1 MLGLCSKPGCCNYR
15 ALMQPLLKPTRP
27 EPVLCKRCPCNEK
40 HAHHD
45 EQCLHSLQLEK
56 SLHSQGRLSA
66 AKKKKKKTHP
76 KHCVVMSGPR
86 NWYGRC
92 QDSGSSITTRIPLLT
107 LLCQPLPC
115 FSSVAA
121 LPAPGPNPWKLLT
134 SISLIL
140 LQESYITEG
149 IHFETGFLS
158 CPV

>member
-1 MLGLCSKPGCCNYR
+1 
-15 ALMQPLLKPTRP
+15 
-27 EPVLCKRCPCNEK
+27 
-40 HAHHD
+40 
-45 EQCLHSLQLEK
+45 
-56 SLHSQGRLSA
+56 
-66 AKKKKKKTHP
+66 
-76 KHCVVMSGPR
+76 MSGPR

-158 CPV
+158 CPVLIANLWTVAFQAPLSMDFSGKGTGVGCHFLLQEIFPTQGSNPGLPHCRQTLYCLSLEECPMSIVKCSMQWVCL